1 MLTFTLLA
9 ALQTPAT
16 AVQDPAPAPGLEVPG
31 GVDTRVTIPRLD
43 QQVAIDGQLDEPAW
57 QSAVRLTGFHQH
69 RPSDGRPAEERTEV
83 WVWYSPQAIHF
94 GIRAYDRQPETV
106 RATVA
111 DRDNLGDDDRVII
124 FLDTFND
131 RRRAFFFG
139 VNPLGAQQDGVRS
152 EGSGS
157 AGNLFGASDDLNPD
171 YFWESKGQRT
181 PFGYEVEVRV
191 PFKSLRYPGNGP
203 QTWGLNITRIVQRTG
218 YEDTWTDVRRA
229 NASLLAQTGIADGL
243 RDLDRGVVFEAQPF
257 VTASW
262 NGAVDAGG
270 EFHRDDPDPSA
281 GVNLRLGLTNLAL
294 DGTVNPDFSTIESDI
309 GLVTVNE
316 RFALFVPE
324 KRPFFLEGIELFST
338 PQQLV
343 YTRRV
348 VDPDGGAKVTG
359 KFGRLGVAWLAAVDG
374 EDQGSPLFNI
384 LRVRRDVG
392 SNSLLGFTYTDRTD
406 GSAFN
411 RVAAGDARIVFA
423 KLYFIE
429 GQYGGSWTGE
439 AGGTRSG
446 PLWKLEFDRTGR
458 QWGFNYFFG
467 GVSPDFVTEAGFVN
481 RTDIVSG
488 RAFNRLSWYGAP
500 GASLENFTTFFGF
513 NRVWDYDGFEF
524 RDALEGDDEINLNT
538 TWRGGWR
545 LDASSSREFYTFL
558 PGDYAGYEVDSPG
571 GTVPFTPAAGADGL
585 WVGSIEGIT
594 PTFRHWNA
602 ALGFQYGAVPIF
614 DEATEG
620 RGYSVEADLQLRP
633 TPSIRVTGSL
643 AFVVL
648 DRLDGSEF
656 ARTIL
661 PRLKVEYQPTRALFF
676 RVVSEYRTERR
687 SALQDADSGDPIL
700 VGGIPVAPQEYN
712 GLRADWLAA
721 FEPVPGTAA
730 YLGYGATMA
739 GGDPFEFGALER
751 QDDGFFLKLSYLI
764 RR

>member
-1 MLTFTLLA
+1 MLTLTLLA
-9 ALQTPAT
+9 ALQAPAT
-16 AVQDPAPAPGLEVPG
+16 ATQAPAPGLEVPG
-31 GVDTRVTIPRLD
+31 GTNTRVTIPRLE

-83 WVWYSPQAIHF
+83 LVWYSPQAIHF
-94 GIRAYDRQPETV
+94 GIRAHDTQPGTV

-111 DRDNLGDDDRVII
+111 DRDNLGDDDRVIV

-152 EGSGS
+152 EGTGS
-157 AGNLFGASDDLNPD
+157 AGNLFGASDDFNPD
-171 YFWESKGQRT
+171 YYWESKGRRT
-181 PFGYEVEVRV
+181 PSGYEVEVRV

-229 NASLLAQTGIADGL
+229 NASLLTQAGIADGL
-243 RDLDRGVVFEAQPF
+243 HDLDRGIVFEAQPF
-257 VTASW
+257 VTTSW
-262 NGAVDAGG
+262 PGAVDDGG

-281 GVNLRLGLTNLAL
+281 GINLRLGLTNLAF
-294 DGTVNPDFSTIESDI
+294 DGTVNPDFSTIESDV

-384 LRVRRDVG
+384 LRVRRDLG

-406 GSAFN
+406 GSAYN
-411 RVAAGDARIVFA
+411 RVAAADARIVFA

-458 QWGFNYFFG
+458 QWGFNYNLG

-488 RAFNRLSWYGAP
+488 RAFNRLTWYGAP
-500 GASLENFTTFFGF
+500 GASLENFTTFFGL
-513 NRVWDYDGFEF
+513 NRVWDYDGFQF
-524 RDALEGDDEINLNT
+524 GDAIEGDDEVNVNT
-538 TWRGGWR
+538 TWRGGWQ
-545 LDASSSREFYTFL
+545 LNGSTSREFYTFL
-558 PGDYAGYEVDSPG
+558 PGDYAGHEVDAPG
-571 GTVPFTPAAGADGL
+571 GAVPFDPAAGADGL
-585 WVGSIEGIT
+585 WVGSLEGVT

-602 ALGFQYGAVPIF
+602 ELGVQFGMVPLF
-614 DEATEG
+614 AEATEG
-620 RGYSVEADLQLRP
+620 RGYSIEGGLQLRP

-643 AFVVL
+643 AFV
-648 DRLDGSEF
+648 RLNRTDGSEF

-661 PRLKVEYQPTRALFF
+661 PRLQLEYQPTRALFF
-676 RVVSEYRTERR
+676 RVITEYRAERQ
-687 SALQDADSGDPIL
+687 SALQDPDSGDPIL
-700 VGGIPVAPQEYN
+700 IGGEPAGPQETN
-712 GLRADWLAA
+712 GLRTDWLVS